1 MTNIRAILKKEL
13 RSYFYSPIAYVVIT
27 IFMALSGYFF
37 YSGFAWFSLVSFQS
51 LSNPYQSAALNLT
64 DMVLNPL
71 FSNMGIIL
79 LLIMPLLTMR
89 LFSEEKKTGTI
100 ELLLTYPIKDSEA
113 LLGKF
118 FACFII
124 YILMLV
130 LSFLYP
136 VLMILYGRLEWG
148 PLVSG
153 YLGLLLMGSAYISL
167 GILASSLTENQIV
180 SAVLS
185 FGALLFFWVI
195 GWSSEFAGKTMGKI
209 LPKLSL
215 TEHFNSFS
223 KGLIETQDVVYYLLF
238 ILFFLFLTLR
248 TLEAHRW
255 RG

>member
-1 MTNIRAILKKEL
+1 MKNTWAILRKEL

-37 YSGFAWFSLVSFQS
+37 YSGLAWFSLASFQTLRS
-51 LSNPYQSAALNLT
+51 PYQSASLNLT
-64 DMVLNPL
+64 DMVLYPL
-71 FSNMGIIL
+71 FSNIGIIL

-89 LFSEEKKTGTI
+89 LFSEEKKSGTI
-100 ELLLTYPIKDSEA
+100 ELLLTYPIKDGEA

-118 FACFII
+118 SACLVVYVI
-124 YILMLV
+124 MLV

-136 VLMILYGRLEWG
+136 LLMIMYGHLEWG
-148 PLVSG
+148 PLLSG

-180 SAVLS
+180 SAVIS

-195 GWSSEFAGKTMGKI
+195 GWVSEFAGKTVGKI

-215 TEHFNSFS
+215 IQHFDNFP
-223 KGLIETQDVVYYLLF
+223 KGIIDTQDLVFYLLF

-248 TLEAHRW
+248 SLEAHRW